1 MNIINHYLEESKRR
15 LLKFNIYYYLV
26 KIDYANEKLN
36 VLEEKKASIKS
47 MLDEV
52 YFILLNISK
61 SILLISIKKENF
73 NGKNK
78 LEEIIKNGIINL
90 MNISPFDVLNKGND
104 DEKNDNEKND
114 DEKNDEK
121 KK

>member
-1 MNIINHYLEESKRR
+1 MYKDRR
-15 LLKFNIYYYLV
+15 LLKFNSYYIV

-73 NGKNK
+73 NNKNK
-78 LEEIIKNGIINL
+78 LEEIIKNGIIYL
-90 MNISPFDVLNKGND
+90 RNISPLDVINKDND
-104 DEKNDNEKND
+104 DKIRKM
-114 DEKNDEK
+114 K
-121 KK
+121 KKIRN